1 MRTFEYNRQMA
12 MIINDDHLVKEK
24 IYKRRNKHMAD
35 VMLNYD
41 RRVKLLKELILDC
54 DPQVGIRAVGIQ
66 RSLDR
71 AFENK
76 EISQEELN
84 DHEAKLDG
92 MMHSFAYDCHCKK
105 KEY

>member
-1 MRTFEYNRQMA
+1 MT
-12 MIINDDHLVKEK
+12 
-24 IYKRRNKHMAD
+24 D

-54 DPQVGIRAVGIQ
+54 DPQVGIRAISIQ

-84 DHEAKLDG
+84 EHEAKLDG
-92 MMHSFAYDCHCKK
+92 IMHGFAYNCHCRKK
-105 KEY
+105 VY

>member
-1 MRTFEYNRQMA
+1 MT
-12 MIINDDHLVKEK
+12 
-24 IYKRRNKHMAD
+24 D
-35 VMLNYD
+35 VMLNYN
-41 RRVKLLKELILDC
+41 RRINLLKELISDC
-54 DPQVGIRAVGIQ
+54 DPQVGARAIGIQ

-84 DHEAKLDG
+84 GHEAKLDG
-92 MMHSFAYDCHCKK
+92 TMHSFAYDCHCKK

>member
-1 MRTFEYNRQMA
+1 
-12 MIINDDHLVKEK
+12 
-24 IYKRRNKHMAD
+24 
-35 VMLNYD
+35 
-41 RRVKLLKELILDC
+41 
-54 DPQVGIRAVGIQ
+54 VGIRAVGIQ

>member
-1 MRTFEYNRQMA
+1 MTD
-12 MIINDDHLVKEK
+12 I
-24 IYKRRNKHMAD
+24 
-35 VMLNYD
+35 MLNYNIRID
-41 RRVKLLKELILDC
+41 ILKELISDC
-54 DPQVGIRAVGIQ
+54 DPQVGVRATGIQ

-84 DHEAKLDG
+84 DQEAKLDG

-105 KEY
+105 KAY